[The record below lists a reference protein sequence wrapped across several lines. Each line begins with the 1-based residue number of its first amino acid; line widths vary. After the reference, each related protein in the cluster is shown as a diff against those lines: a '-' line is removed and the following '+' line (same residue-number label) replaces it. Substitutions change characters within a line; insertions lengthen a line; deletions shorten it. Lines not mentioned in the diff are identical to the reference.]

1 VRESMKTARLL
12 LPVAA
17 RRRPNRFPRAL
28 GLLVG
33 AAVGVF
39 GLCWMLDYFV
49 FGAAPGGRPTQG
61 PLALFLTLDVET
73 LQNALSALS
82 QVVVAVLGI
91 AITVV
96 SIIVQLAATRYTSR
110 VADMFFRDRTNL
122 AILGFFVVG
131 CLQAVWVSLAVSK
144 GFVPR
149 ATIIMTLAMVTATL
163 LLLVP
168 YFAYVFD
175 FLDPEKV
182 ILRLGQQV
190 LDAAL
195 GRRTWERSDLFARQA
210 AATTSL
216 EHLADVAVNATAQK
230 DKVIAGSAVAAMRE
244 VCAHYLA
251 TKQEQ
256 PEEWFRLGERT
267 RENPDFIALALPSVL
282 DLERQK
288 VWFEW
293 KALRHF
299 RNVFAESLEH
309 LPEAAH
315 VVAIETRHVGE
326 AAVQAGDRPLMGVV
340 LKFFN
345 TYLRATLNDRNVRA
359 AYSTLNQYRELAE
372 QLMRHHQHDVVI
384 EVGKYLAYYG
394 QTAHAMDL
402 GFVTETAAHD
412 LSALCERAFETNA
425 PCHDQLLRT
434 FLEVDK
440 EAETKVQERTLRG
453 VRKAQAKL
461 ASYYLLNG
469 AEMHARTIFRD
480 MAHEAPERLA
490 SIEQELAAVTSK
502 DFWEVTDR
510 GVNFDYLDTMR
521 KEQLAVF
528 FVWFRQGKDQ
538 AGAEA

>member
-1 VRESMKTARLL
+1 MQTARLSI
-12 LPVAA
+12 PVS
-17 RRRPNRFPRAL
+17 RRRRIRFPRAL
-28 GLLVG
+28 GILVG

-39 GLCWMLDYFV
+39 GISWILDYFI
-49 FGAAPGGRPTQG
+49 FGASPTGRGAAG
-61 PLALFLTLDVET
+61 PVGLFFTLDIET
-73 LQNALSALS
+73 LQNALSGLS

-122 AILGFFVVG
+122 TILGFFVVA
-131 CLQAVWVSLAVSK
+131 CLQAVWVSLSVSSH
-144 GFVPR
+144 FVPR
-149 ATIIMTLAMVTATL
+149 ATIVMTLTMVTATL

-190 LDAAL
+190 LDAAFAR
-195 GRRTWERSDLFARQA
+195 GAFERVELFARQA

-216 EHLADVAVNATAQK
+216 EHLADVAVNAVAQK
-230 DKVIAGSAVAAMRE
+230 DKVIASSAVGAMRE
-244 VCAHYLA
+244 LVIQYLA
-251 TKQEQ
+251 SKASH
-256 PEEWFRLGERT
+256 PDDWYRLGERT

-288 VWFEW
+288 VWLEW

-299 RNVFAESLEH
+299 RSIFSESLEH

-315 VVAIETRHVGE
+315 VVAIETRYLGE
-326 AAVQAGDRPLMGVV
+326 AALQAGDRPLVGVV

-345 TYLRATLNDRNVRA
+345 TYLRATLNERNVRA

-372 QLMRHHQHDVVI
+372 QLMEHEQQDVVV
-384 EVGKYLAYYG
+384 ELGRYLAYYG

-402 GFVTETAAHD
+402 GFVTETAAYD
-412 LSALCERAFETNA
+412 LSVLCERAFETNSS
-425 PCHDQLLRT
+425 CHEHLLRI

-440 EAETKVQERTLRG
+440 EAENKAQERTLRG

-461 ASYYLLNG
+461 ASYYLQNG
-469 AEMHARTIFRD
+469 AESHARTIFRD
-480 MAHEAPERLA
+480 MMHEAPDRLA
-490 SIEQELAAVTSK
+490 SIEHELAAVISK

-510 GVNFDYLDTMR
+510 GVNFDYLDTVR
-521 KEQLAVF
+521 KEHLAVF
-528 FVWFRQGKDQ
+528 FTWFRERT
-538 AGAEA
+538 AGVTGAKA